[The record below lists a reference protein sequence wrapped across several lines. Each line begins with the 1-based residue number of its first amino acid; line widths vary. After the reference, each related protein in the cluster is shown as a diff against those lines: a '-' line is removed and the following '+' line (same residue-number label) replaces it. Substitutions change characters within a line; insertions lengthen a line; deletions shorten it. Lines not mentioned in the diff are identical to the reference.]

1 MELTSS
7 VHYDVIY
14 FHLIVTAQFLNSV
27 RAAKSIKII
36 DFTDAMS
43 LYLTRYLNFITNP
56 IKKLIYKIELMRT
69 SKYERIASKFDT
81 LFVCS
86 DRDKE
91 YLMNKHIHM
100 NTQILLNGV
109 DTQTFR
115 FKENTPEPN
124 RIIFVGNMNY
134 FPNIDAVKFF
144 INEIFPIILKKKP
157 EAKFYIIGPN
167 PPGEILKLQQP
178 NIIFKGFVNDLNNEY
193 LLSSVNVV
201 PVRLG
206 AGIPNKI
213 IEALVLGIPTV
224 SSTLSASG
232 LPGELKNL
240 VLTADDSEL
249 FAEKVLDL
257 FENNSFRADLINN
270 GVSKVEN
277 LLSWTNIVTNF
288 ENYLKNRIQLTN
300 GL

>member
-1 MELTSS
+1 
-7 VHYDVIY
+7 
-14 FHLIVTAQFLNSV
+14 
-27 RAAKSIKII
+27 
-36 DFTDAMS
+36 
-43 LYLTRYLNFITNP
+43 
-56 IKKLIYKIELMRT
+56 
-69 SKYERIASKFDT
+69 
-81 LFVCS
+81 
-86 DRDKE
+86 
-91 YLMNKHIHM
+91 
-100 NTQILLNGV
+100 
-109 DTQTFR
+109 
-115 FKENTPEPN
+115 
-124 RIIFVGNMNY
+124 
-134 FPNIDAVKFF
+134 
-144 INEIFPIILKKKP
+144 
-157 EAKFYIIGPN
+157 
-167 PPGEILKLQQP
+167 LQQP